1 MLRVLRQRRVGE
13 VLAIT
18 LAARTS
24 MFTITPLLAL
34 FLRPKI
40 FVYSTACECVR
51 VGCMIRLVKSL
62 GTSWTVMSAK
72 LRYRFEIGEG

>member
-18 LAARTS
+18 LAAWTS

-40 FVYSTACECVR
+40 FVSNRKEFPTENYNKNYVNS
-51 VGCMIRLVKSL
+51 
-62 GTSWTVMSAK
+62 
-72 LRYRFEIGEG
+72 

>member
-40 FVYSTACECVR
+40 FVSNRKEFPTENYNKNYVNS
-51 VGCMIRLVKSL
+51 
-62 GTSWTVMSAK
+62 
-72 LRYRFEIGEG
+72 